1 MAPTPNTP
9 KKTKCIGTLASGNG
23 CAMMGSHFTYSFNN
37 KKELVNKVSG
47 KAELAVIKTTINE
60 LKALAVHEQSANSML
75 EGVLK

>member
-1 MAPTPNTP
+1 
-9 KKTKCIGTLASGNG
+9 
-23 CAMMGSHFTYSFNN
+23 MMGSRFTYSFNN